1 MSARAA
7 VLAALGA
14 LLLAGAL
21 GALVMS
27 DEEEPDGATY
37 YYTYKNINVKAG
49 WPIPDL
55 THNKSLSGFTYT
67 ASDLPDGLVLNS
79 STGTITGTPTEPSD
93 ETTYSVTAK
102 KGTTTHTIKFTMTV
116 RAPGMAAGYA
126 VTGKSFDSEWMY
138 RTIATGTTS
147 STSAKTILFDDLRY
161 CQVPGTAVS
170 TSEIRSYCEAN
181 GFTGVSA
188 TTSING
194 MKWTVVSGTYS
205 YTGAGYPVM
214 LGTKELHYKGTP
226 SNIETDVFLVTCHEL
241 DKTDYYCFPYA
252 VMVHGPLAYSGPTEM
267 TIRPG
272 SCTPLAFN
280 EEVEVSSCTGYI
292 SAYYTRNVPE
302 STWPSD
308 DPNLWAGIN
317 EPICYYDGEGE
328 VDLNVQSRAAYG
340 DSSSTGSYAFTNT
353 ASGTPTF
360 TRDYFDMRLTVI
372 PYDYGYT
379 NSLSAYGVTVTIRM
393 NLAERVIKASQD
405 TYDFYVTA
413 SGASY
418 DPLTVSADYSGA
430 TWAVSSGEGG
440 FSLSSSGAVT
450 PSASPVSAGEYGSQ
464 VACTSPSDPTNV
476 ATVPLT
482 AHVVPD
488 LVFGGDPN
496 ADGVAYMTSS

>member
-1 MSARAA
+1 MSARAV

-27 DEEEPDGATY
+27 DEEELDGANY
-37 YYTYKNINVKAG
+37 SYNYTYLDVRAG
-49 WPIPDL
+49 WPIPPV
-55 THNKSLSGFTYT
+55 THNRSLTGFTYT
-67 ASDLPDGLVLNS
+67 ASDLPDGLVVNR

-93 ETTYSVTAK
+93 EKSYSVTAT
-102 KGTTTHTIKFTMTV
+102 KGTTTHTFRFTMTV
-116 RAPGMAAGYA
+116 KAQTFNQCYA
-126 VTGKSFDSEWMY
+126 VTGKSFDSTWMF

-147 STSAKTILFDDLRY
+147 STSAKDIVFDDVRC
-161 CQVPGTAVS
+161 CQIPGAPMTA
-170 TSEIRSYCEAN
+170 SEINSYCKSYGFVNMNAYTDVN
-181 GFTGVSA
+181 GIGIHCVD
-188 TTSING
+188 G
-194 MKWTVVSGTYS
+194 YYS

-214 LGTKELHYKGTP
+214 LGTNELHIKGTP
-226 SNIETDVFLVTCHEL
+226 SNIETDVFLITCHESG
-241 DKTDYYCFPYA
+241 KSTSYCIPCT
-252 VMVHGPLAYSGPTEM
+252 VIVRGPLAYSGPTEM

-280 EEVEVSSCTGYI
+280 EEVQVSSCTGYI

-372 PYDYGYT
+372 PYDRGYA
-379 NSLSAYGVTVTIRM
+379 NSLSAYGITVTIRM

-405 TYDFYVTA
+405 SYDFYVTA

-440 FSLSSSGAVT
+440 FSLSSSGAVMEI
-450 PSASPVSAGEYGSQ
+450 SCRRFLLRCRSR
-464 VACTSPSDPTNV
+464 
-476 ATVPLT
+476 
-482 AHVVPD
+482 H
-488 LVFGGDPN
+488 
-496 ADGVAYMTSS
+496 